1 MAQQLKD
8 RNVIFFGAPE
18 TLRDIAEKIGVRP
31 LARLLDTSPSQ
42 LYAYRTRRTWPGVGL
57 IVRIHDVTTQLAREQ
72 RIPEAW
78 IITAGDWAD
87 AWRKSA
93 EWEASKVADGLC

>member
-1 MAQQLKD
+1 MPQQLKD
-8 RNVIFFGAPE
+8 RNIIFFGAPE
-18 TLRDIAEKIGVRP
+18 TLRDVADKVGTRA
-31 LARLLDTSPSQ
+31 LARIMDVNTSR
-42 LYAYRTRRTWPGVGL
+42 LYAWRTRRQWPGVEMQ
-57 IVRIHDVTTQLAREQ
+57 VRIHDVTAQLAREQ

-93 EWEASKVADGLC
+93 EWEASKLADGDA